1 MQEKKNIRLLV
12 SLVVLIGLCVALIFF
27 GSSRNT
33 VDVDKELFR
42 VEDQTQVNKVVID
55 GKQGNIELRFD
66 GSKWMINGSFEA
78 DRQMVKVFFAT
89 ILQAEPK
96 RPVADGI
103 QDSISNYLLNNGIHV
118 TLFEDE
124 TLVKDFWVS
133 GNERKTETYFQLA
146 QTKIP
151 YLITIPGYRVYVASI
166 FELTASE
173 WRDKRIFNFNWQN
186 FKSLQAHF
194 PQQANQDFTVSF
206 ANQLFGIN
214 EVAVAD
220 TTKLST
226 YLESVFNLQANQFPT
241 NISGRYDSL
250 LKTTPVYS
258 ITIMD
263 IANRAYQLEVFPPL
277 KGEPVILGRVNA
289 DLPALFN
296 PKQIAEI
303 ARKRSYFEY

>member
-1 MQEKKNIRLLV
+1 MQQKKNIRLLV
-12 SLVVLIGLCVALIFF
+12 SLMVLIGLCIVFVFF

-42 VEDQTQVNKVVID
+42 VEDQTEVDKVVMES
-55 GKQGNIELRFD
+55 KQGNIELRFD

-78 DRQMVKVFFAT
+78 DRQMVKIFFAT
-89 ILQAEPK
+89 ILQAVPK

-103 QDSISNYLLNNGIHV
+103 QDSVSNFLVNNGIRV
-118 TLFEDE
+118 TLFEDDV
-124 TLVKDFWVS
+124 LVKDFWVS

-151 YLITIPGYRVYVASI
+151 YLVTIPGYRVYVASI

-186 FKSLQAHF
+186 FKSLTAQF
-194 PQQANQDFTVSF
+194 PQQGNQDFTVSF

-220 TTKLST
+220 TTKLSN
-226 YLESVFNLQANQFPT
+226 YLESVFNLQADQFPT
-241 NISGRYDSL
+241 TLSGKYDSL
-250 LKTTPVYS
+250 LNTSPVYS
-258 ITIMD
+258 ITIRD
-263 IANRAYQLEVFPPL
+263 IANRVYQLEVFPPL
-277 KGEPVILGRVNA
+277 KGEQVILGRVNA
-289 DLPALFN
+289 DFPALFN
-296 PKQIAEI
+296 PQQIAQI
-303 ARKRSYFEY
+303 ARKRSYFEF